1 MFFGGVNSPKFYLD
15 SELLYMTVS
24 LGKYISQKLRSK
36 GILNKE
42 AAKYI
47 GLSKSAFEKILGQS
61 DIYPSRLVKLSTLL
75 EENLFEYYN
84 DIEPIK
90 AFRQKEVEG
99 WQLQV
104 NSLSEKL
111 TEKEKRLLDQE
122 DIIRLLKEKEQF
134 LTSRS

>member
-1 MFFGGVNSPKFYLD
+1 
-15 SELLYMTVS
+15 MTVS